1 MSATGSAGARACA
14 DCGKTLTYGTASGR
28 CLTCEYRA
36 RHAETLMLQAGALP
50 RDTAPGAALDE
61 TLALSDRAPLGSPN
75 VEVDALAHD
84 DTLLSAAPPSQ
95 TAGRRSFGGGAR
107 TTGRGAGRTL
117 NGTLPA
123 LPYAP
128 SEVLGTVGDY
138 DLLGELGV
146 GGMGVVYRAFSRRL
160 GRYVALKVIRSGGAA
175 TEQDVA
181 RFVNE
186 AMLAGR
192 LSHPNIVRV
201 YDAQEAPTGES
212 YFVMELI
219 EGGTLGDRLRRGPR
233 AESEPPDGRL
243 TLREAVTLLEKTAR
257 AVQHAHDKGIIHRD
271 LKPDNVLVDGAGEPH
286 VTDFGIAK
294 GVTGDDRTDLTA
306 AGHIMGSPHYMS
318 PEQANGE
325 VAAIG
330 PRSDVYS
337 LGATLYHVLTGRTM
351 FEGTT
356 PMAIVLQ
363 VISAEPMRPSAA
375 AASAKAPPVPLDL
388 ETICVKATE
397 KEAARRYATAGELAD
412 ELKRWLE
419 GEPILAR
426 PVGRM
431 ERLQKRL
438 RKNKRLLVGS
448 FIGATIVLVLAAAFT
463 LSLFDNV
470 RRSARSLADL
480 DRTEALGQAATVERA
495 IRVNML
501 QGRADLA
508 RQLVHRLATDKTA
521 GRIHVLRTDGSPA
534 YTDRTTRRHVEKRI
548 RDQAVLAEVG
558 KKHPELLEIIDEL
571 KRRGF
576 PGIDKSAPPPE
587 LPARVSLRHFK
598 QVLEKRKP
606 VTYVEETRARRR
618 RLVVLKPIE
627 NSERCQTCHGGI
639 SSGYDGEDN
648 HLRAVLVVRRPL
660 DHVEEVIAQ
669 NRRATLVIGSG
680 TAGVLLILIFVFAR
694 IFGIGFGRRRFG

>member
-1 MSATGSAGARACA
+1 MTSGDAPLCTV
-14 DCGKTLTYGTASGR
+14 CGKALLYGTAQGR
-28 CLTCEYRA
+28 CLTCEYRS
-36 RHAETLMLQAGALP
+36 RHVQTMMLSAGALAP
-50 RDTAPGAALDE
+50 RPGDGAPEEAPREAFDATIG
-61 TLALSDRAPLGSPN
+61 LADRAPLPTP
-75 VEVDALAHD
+75 VVFD
-84 DTLLSAAPPSQ
+84 DSATQASAPPPGV
-95 TAGRRSFGGGAR
+95 TAGRRSFGAGGR
-107 TTGRGAGRTL
+107 TASRTL
-117 NGTLPA
+117 NGTLPS

-138 DLLGELGV
+138 DLLSELGV

-160 GRYVALKVIRSGGAA
+160 GRYVALKVIRAGGSASD
-175 TEQDVA
+175 QDVA
-181 RFVNE
+181 RFINE

-219 EGGTLGDRLRRGPR
+219 EGGTLGDRMRRGLR
-233 AESEPPDGRL
+233 ADDAAPDGRI
-243 TLREAVTLLEKTAR
+243 TLRDVALVLEKTAR

-271 LKPDNVLVDGAGEPH
+271 IKPDNILVDGAGEPH

-294 GVTGDDRTDLTA
+294 GVTGDDRTDLTV

-325 VAAIG
+325 VATIG
-330 PRSDVYS
+330 VRSDVYA
-337 LGATLYHVLTGRTM
+337 LGATLYHALAGRPM

-356 PMAIVLQ
+356 PMSIVLQ
-363 VISAEPMRPSAA
+363 VISSEPVRPSLAA
-375 AASAKAPPVPLDL
+375 ATSGAQRVPLDL
-388 ETICVKATE
+388 ETICLKATE

-426 PVGRM
+426 PVGRL

-448 FIGATIVLVLAAAFT
+448 FIGATIVLVLGAAFT

-470 RRSARSLADL
+470 RRSARSLAEL
-480 DRTEALGQAATVERA
+480 DRTEALGQAAIVERA

-508 RQLVHRLATDKTA
+508 RQLVHRLAADKTA

-534 YTDRTTRRHVEKRI
+534 YTDRTTRRHVERRI
-548 RDQAVLAEVG
+548 TNAAVLAEVG

-576 PGIDKSAPPPE
+576 PSIDKSAPPPE
-587 LPARVSLRHFK
+587 LPAQVSLRHFK
-598 QVLEKRKP
+598 KALEQRQP
-606 VTYVEETRARRR
+606 VTYIEETRARHR

-639 SSGYDGEDN
+639 NTGYDGEDN
-648 HLRAVLVVRRPL
+648 RVRAVLVVRRPL
-660 DHVEEVIAQ
+660 DHVEEVIAS
-669 NRRATLVIGSG
+669 NRRATLAIGSG
-680 TAGVLLILIFVFAR
+680 TAGVLLVLIFLFAR
-694 IFGIGFGRRRFG
+694 VFGIGLGRRKFG